1 MTVISN
7 FKNEYYFLSNLFEVP
22 VEYGGKTFRTAE
34 SAFQAQKDAS
44 RADEFMRLKGSDAR
58 SLGEKVEPRQDWD
71 QVRVQ
76 IMREV
81 VECKFKQNRWLMQKL
96 MNTGKAQLVQESDW
110 NDTFWGVYKGKGE
123 NMLGKILMEIRDK
136 ELSVRNR
143 EISEAVDYMDQ
154 LADDAFVPN
163 SSEQR
168 RPNTQLQKLRQ
179 EAGDYNAVQNEKA
192 ELTLSEILKG
202 QTIRA
207 GRWENPENGVHQV
220 VLDGDPEV
228 KLGRNGNDPYA
239 VFELRDVKTQIVWK
253 TFISAKDIV
262 KTITEISFNNR
273 GFLGGMN
280 AQKALNNIQKNHFR
294 CWTVE
299 DKEKKIRTYFDEE
312 KANKALYI
320 ANKLKS
326 DGELRKLREKERED
340 AEKGQEEDAELT
352 RKAKAENNDLPSD
365 I

>member
-1 MTVISN
+1 
-7 FKNEYYFLSNLFEVP
+7 
-22 VEYGGKTFRTAE
+22 
-34 SAFQAQKDAS
+34 
-44 RADEFMRLKGSDAR
+44 
-58 SLGEKVEPRQDWD
+58 
-71 QVRVQ
+71 
-76 IMREV
+76 MREV

-96 MNTGKAQLVQESDW
+96 MSTGKTQLVEGNNW
-110 NDTFWGVYKGKGE
+110 NDTFWGVYKGEGE

-143 EISEAVDYMDQ
+143 KIGEAVDYKDQ
-154 LADDAFVPN
+154 LADNAFVPDSN
-163 SSEQR
+163 EQK
-168 RPNTQLQKLRQ
+168 RPDTQRQKLRQ
-179 EAGDYNAVQNEKA
+179 EAGDDNAVRNERA
-192 ELTLSEILKG
+192 ELTLKDIIEG
-202 QTIRA
+202 QTIRT

-220 VLDGDPEV
+220 ILDGEPEV

-239 VFELRDVKTQIVWK
+239 IFELRDVKTQIAWK

-299 DKEKKIRTYFDEE
+299 DKEKKVRTYFDEE

-320 ANKLKS
+320 ASKSKS
-326 DGELRKLREKERED
+326 DEELKKLQRKERED

-352 RKAKAENNDLPSD
+352 RKAKAENNDLPFD
-365 I
+365 V

>member
-1 MTVISN
+1 MTAISN
-7 FKNEYYFLSNLFEVP
+7 FKNEYYFLSNLYEVP

-34 SAFQAQKDAS
+34 SAFQAQKDTS
-44 RADEFMRLKGSDAR
+44 RADEFIRLKGSDAR

-96 MNTGKAQLVQESDW
+96 MNTGKAKLIQENDR
-110 NDTFWGVYKGKGE
+110 NDTFWGVYKGEGE

-136 ELSVRNR
+136 ELCIRNWR
-143 EISEAVDYMDQ
+143 VGEAIDYKDQ
-154 LADDAFVPN
+154 IADNAFVPDCG
-163 SSEQR
+163 EQR
-168 RPNTQLQKLRQ
+168 RPYTQSQKLRQ

-192 ELTLSEILKG
+192 GLTLKDILKG

-207 GRWENPENGVHQV
+207 GRWENPKNGMHQV
-220 VLDGDPEV
+220 LLDGEPEV

-239 VFELRDVKTQIVWK
+239 VFELRDVETQIVWK
-253 TFISAKDIV
+253 AFISAKDIV

-273 GFLGGMN
+273 GYLGGMN
-280 AQKALNNIQKNHFR
+280 AQKALNNIQKNPFR

-320 ANKLKS
+320 ANKSKS
-326 DGELRKLREKERED
+326 DEELRKLREKERED
-340 AEKGQEEDAELT
+340 AKKGQEEDAELT